1 MMNES
6 EIYGEDSRVKWLDK
20 IMNETQ
26 LKGIIRNRHSIEQHG
41 RAEEHLI
48 RPPWS
53 TWLSTTNDRMD
64 LRRRRNKY
72 EMCTNYPTAAF

>member
-26 LKGIIRNRHSIEQHG
+26 LRDIIRNRHRTARPCRG
-41 RAEEHLI
+41 TFDTTTVVNMVEHY
-48 RPPWS
+48 
-53 TWLSTTNDRMD
+53 
-64 LRRRRNKY
+64 K
-72 EMCTNYPTAAF
+72 